1 MSRFLPASKAFTAAV
16 VAVVLLAG
24 CSEATMSDLHR
35 YVAEVNKRKA
45 SPPDPL
51 PPIKPYNVF
60 VYSPTER
67 DPFQPFYQQQP
78 EEQQAGVQE
87 TGIKPD
93 FNRNREELEG
103 FPLDS
108 LRMVGTLEQEGNF
121 WAIVLATDATIHRV
135 EVGNYM
141 GQNHGKIVDILEDRV
156 ELVEIARD
164 ARGRWEERPAA
175 IALVEEE

>member
-1 MSRFLPASKAFTAAV
+1 MRRLRNGGDVDGASAVRLATTAGRGDRAAPRRRAAAVRAAV
-16 VAVVLLAG
+16 VPVLQQ
-24 CSEATMSDLHR
+24 
-35 YVAEVNKRKA
+35 
-45 SPPDPL
+45 DPG
-51 PPIKPYNVF
+51 
-60 VYSPTER
+60 R
-67 DPFQPFYQQQP
+67 AQQQP
-78 EEQQAGVQE
+78 EEQQAGAQE

-108 LRMVGTLEQEGNF
+108 LRMVGTLEREDNF

-135 EVGNYM
+135 QVGNYM
-141 GQNHGKIVDILEDRV
+141 GQNHGKIVDILEGRV

-175 IALVEEE
+175 IALIEEE